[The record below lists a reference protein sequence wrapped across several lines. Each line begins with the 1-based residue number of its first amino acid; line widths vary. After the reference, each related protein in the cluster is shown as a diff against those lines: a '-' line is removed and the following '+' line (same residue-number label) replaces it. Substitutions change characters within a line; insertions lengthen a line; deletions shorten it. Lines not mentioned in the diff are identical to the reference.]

1 MDNNNAQNRLS
12 KVLAAAGI
20 AARRKCEE
28 LIFAGQVTVNGEL
41 CLVPQTLVSPDKDTI
56 AVKGVSITGSEKKV
70 AFLLNKPKGFLCST
84 KGTKSCSRCVLDIF
98 RSIPLRLFTVGRL
111 DKETTGLLIVTND
124 GHFANQVIH
133 PSASIEKEYVATV
146 SIAVTDVRLEGIRKG
161 TLVEDCFVKPI
172 LVELLSPKMVK
183 VVVMEGKKREVR
195 LLLEGVGLHVQALKR
210 TRLGQLTLG
219 DLKEGSFRPLTLQ
232 DRDLILAKP

>member
-1 MDNNNAQNRLS
+1 MENIPPTNRLS

-41 CLVPQTLVSPDKDTI
+41 CLIPQTLVSPEKDLI
-56 AVKGVSITGSEKKV
+56 AVKGVPITSSEKKV

-84 KGTKSCSRCVLDIF
+84 KGTKSCSRCVLDLF

-146 SIAVTDVRLEGIRKG
+146 SAAITDIRLEGIRKG
-161 TLVEDCFVKPI
+161 TLVEDCFVKP
-172 LVELLSPKMVK
+172 LHVELLSPKTVK
-183 VVVMEGKKREVR
+183 IVVIEGKKREVR

-210 TRLGQLTLG
+210 TRIGKLTLG
-219 DLKEGSFRPLTLQ
+219 DLKEGSFRPLTLE
-232 DRDLILAKP
+232 DRNLILAKL

>member
-1 MDNNNAQNRLS
+1 MDTIIPPNRLS

-28 LIFAGQVTVNGEL
+28 LIFSGQVTVNGEL
-41 CLVPQTLVSPDKDTI
+41 CLVPQTLVSPEKDTI
-56 AVKGVSITGSEKKV
+56 AVKGIPITSPEKKV

-111 DKETTGLLIVTND
+111 DKDTTGLLIVTND

-146 SIAVTDVRLEGIRKG
+146 TTTLTDVRLEGIRKG
-161 TLVEDCFVKPI
+161 TWVEDCFVKPI
-172 LVELLSPKMVK
+172 HVELLSPKMVK
-183 VVVMEGKKREVR
+183 IVVMEGKKREVR

-210 TRLGQLTLG
+210 TRIGQLTIG
-219 DLKEGSFRPLTLQ
+219 DLKEGGFRPLTPE
-232 DRDLILAKP
+232 DRTLILGKL